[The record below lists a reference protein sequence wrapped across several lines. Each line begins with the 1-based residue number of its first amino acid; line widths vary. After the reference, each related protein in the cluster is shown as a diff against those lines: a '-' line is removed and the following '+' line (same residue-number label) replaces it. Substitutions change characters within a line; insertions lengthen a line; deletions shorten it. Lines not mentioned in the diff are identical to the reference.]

1 MMNRRHDEEENM
13 VALYEASLN
22 GCVSTLNTLIRRDP
36 LILYKVSLTS
46 LCETPLHIA
55 TLLGHL
61 DFCKVLICKNPKLAE
76 EVDSLGRTPFHLA
89 SAEGHTE
96 IVQALLQANVDVCLA
111 HDQDGRIPLHLA
123 AMRGRIDVI
132 EELIIARRESIRV
145 NLDGESVL
153 HLCVRYNHL
162 DALKLLVLSA
172 NCEELFLSSKDHDGN
187 SILHLAV
194 MLKQMK
200 VR

>member
-1 MMNRRHDEEENM
+1 MDRRQDEEENM
-13 VALYEASLN
+13 VAVYEASLN
-22 GCVSTLNTLIRRDP
+22 GCVITLNRLIQWDP
-36 LILYKVSLTS
+36 LILNKVSLTS
-46 LCETPLHIA
+46 LSDTPLHIA
-55 TLLGHL
+55 ALLGHL
-61 DFCKVLICKNPKLAE
+61 EFCKVLISKNRKLVE
-76 EVDSLGRTPFHLA
+76 EVDSRGRTPLHLA
-89 SAEGHTE
+89 SAEGH
-96 IVQALLQANVDVCLA
+96 IDLVQALLQVNANVCLA
-111 HDQDGRIPLHLA
+111 RDQDGRIPLHLA
-123 AMRGRIDVI
+123 TMRGRIDVI